1 MNKFAS
7 IQIAVGAHLN
17 SAHSVLAWKGVLG
30 SVLGPILNIMAA
42 IINTILII
50 Y

>member
-7 IQIAVGAHLN
+7 IQMAVGARFN

-30 SVLGPILNIMAA
+30 SVLWPVLNIIAA
-42 IINTILII
+42 IINTVIH
-50 Y
+50 